1 MIIKESNNRVN
12 YETEFDNFVID
23 LVTRANKDLDETAFT
38 ELCNNLNNILAQYT
52 DPNFYPDDIGD
63 EYYYDN
69 NIINDRE
76 FITK

>member
-1 MIIKESNNRVN
+1 MIIKESNRVD
-12 YETEFDNFVID
+12 YETEFDNFVGN
-23 LVTRANKDLDETAFT
+23 LVTRANKDLDETAFF
-38 ELCNNLNNILAQYT
+38 ELCNELEFILSQYT

-69 NIINDRE
+69 NLIDDRE